1 MPQTLFDALDRL
13 LEQHRWEDAA
23 TELARLEGGD
33 GATDV
38 RLLRGYRR
46 LEEGRGSRHALA
58 THVSRFIARAPDSR
72 ALPLVRIE
80 KGIALLWGGKLED
93 AREELL
99 AALDG
104 LAGSSDARARATA
117 ENYVGLSYMAP
128 LDPTRARRAFCA
140 AHDRAAGFGLH
151 DLVLQTQLNLAHV
164 ELRAGDMFRAVTS
177 YRKALATGLAHD
189 LDPGTRSA
197 HYNLGNCFYEL
208 GRPKL
213 ARRHLRA
220 ARAIAQRRGEPWHEA
235 WAELILGDTDR
246 KEGRF
251 EQAERS
257 LQRVEDLFRSI
268 GGPSATERTWIE
280 VRRVEMHLARGEARE
295 ALALA
300 LRCQGADVEETPRL
314 YADLLATRA
323 RMVLDPSPKRA
334 QELERIARAAEKV
347 GVSELAWQ
355 ARGAASRVRLE
366 AFADGTLDGAEA
378 KELDKLVAR
387 AAEDWQRARALF
399 SGLAAQ
405 LPEGH
410 RAAFVRDPSRV
421 LEARWL
427 ALTEAIVAKLGTRA
441 AEQGALRGE
450 DHARWARVMTR
461 LGELSLADDVAQ
473 VLARALDL
481 LLELVGSK
489 AAFLWLDGDRPGEP
503 TFCARDADGR
513 DLPLKPRPK
522 RGDTI
527 PPSEPHTATATAR
540 GRETHTLAASADLSG
555 VLQLDDLRAA
565 LMAEDERAELLL
577 AFGFALAGFVRV
589 ARVRQQLVSENASR
603 EAIANQLAI
612 DLARTEAALEVARAA
627 APTPLSGRGGLVGQS
642 KPMRD
647 VYTRL
652 DRIQRTPLPVLITGE
667 SGTGKELIARLVH
680 DESSR
685 KHQAFVAVNCGAL
698 SESLLESELFGHV
711 RGAFTGAMKDAPGL
725 FVVADRGTLFLDEVG
740 EMSLAMQAKLLRV
753 LQEGEVR
760 PVGGTKVR
768 KVDARIVA
776 ATHRNLEELV
786 REGKFREDFYYRLYI
801 LAIHMPPLR
810 AREDDIVPIAKA
822 LLERIAPEKKLSPG
836 ATAWLVGQ
844 GWPGNVRELKAVL
857 EAAAVYSDDDV
868 LGADAFAPRRGPVR
882 AKALQTTAPEVEAIP
897 ETLERLEAWAIE
909 RSLRRHDGNVAAA
922 ARALGIGRATMYRKM
937 TEYRIEARR

>member
-1 MPQTLFDALDRL
+1 MARSPFDALDAL
-13 LEQHRWEDAA
+13 LETHRWVDAA
-23 TELARLEGGD
+23 AELARLEAGD
-33 GATDV
+33 GASDP

-46 LEEGRGSRHALA
+46 LEEGRGSRQALA
-58 THVSRFIARAPDSR
+58 AHVSRFIARAPELR

-80 KGIALLWGGKLED
+80 KGIAKLWGGKLED

-104 LAGSSDARARATA
+104 LAGSSDAHARATA

-128 LDPTRARRAFCA
+128 LDPTRARRAFRA
-140 AHDRAAGFGLH
+140 AHDRAAGFALH

-164 ELRAGDMFRAVTS
+164 ELRAGDMYRAVTI

-189 LDPGTRSA
+189 LEPGTRSA
-197 HYNLGNCFYEL
+197 HYNLGNCYYEL

-220 ARAIAQRRGEPWHEA
+220 ARAIAQRRGEPWYEA

-251 EQAERS
+251 DEAERS
-257 LQRVEDLFRSI
+257 LQRVEELFRSI
-268 GGPSATERTWIE
+268 GEPSATERTWID

-295 ALALA
+295 AHTLA
-300 LRCQGADVEETPRL
+300 LRCQGAEVEETPRI

-334 QELERIARAAEKV
+334 QELERIARAAEKI

-366 AFADGTLDGAEA
+366 AFAEGTLDGADA
-378 KELDKLVAR
+378 KTLDKLVAR

-410 RAAFVRDPSRV
+410 RAAFVRDPSR
-421 LEARWL
+421 LHEARWL
-427 ALTEAIVAKLGTRA
+427 ALTEAIVTKLGARA
-441 AEQGALRGE
+441 TEQGPLRGE

-461 LGELSLADDVAQ
+461 LGELSVAEDVAQ
-473 VLARALDL
+473 VLPRALDL
-481 LLELVGSK
+481 LLELAGAK
-489 AAFLWLDGDRPGEP
+489 AAFLWLDVEREGEP
-503 TFCARDADGR
+503 NFCARDADGR
-513 DLPLKPRPK
+513 DLPVKPRPK

-527 PPSEPHTATATAR
+527 PPSEPHTATAR
-540 GRETHTLAASADLSG
+540 GRENHTLAASADLSG
-555 VLQLDDLRAA
+555 VIQLDDLRAA
-565 LMAEDERAELLL
+565 LMAEDERAELML

-589 ARVRQQLVSENASR
+589 ARVRRQLVSENASR

-612 DLARTEAALEVARAA
+612 DLARTEAALEVARAT
-627 APTPLSGRGGLVGQS
+627 APTPLAGRGGLVGQS

-647 VYTRL
+647 VYTQL
-652 DRIQRTPLPVLITGE
+652 ERIQRTPLPVLITGE
-667 SGTGKELIARLVH
+667 SGTGKELVARLVH

-685 KHQAFVAVNCGAL
+685 KSQAFVAVNCGAL

-725 FVVADRGTLFLDEVG
+725 FLVADRGTLFLDEVG

-786 REGKFREDFYYRLYI
+786 REGKFREDLYYRLYI

-822 LLERIAPEKKLSPG
+822 LLGRIAPEKKLGPD

-844 GWPGNVRELKAVL
+844 AWPGNVRELKAVL
-857 EAAAVYSDDDV
+857 EAAAVYTDDDV
-868 LGADAFAPRRGPVR
+868 LGAESFAPRRAPGRVKVVQ
-882 AKALQTTAPEVEAIP
+882 AASPEVEAIP
-897 ETLERLEAWAIE
+897 ESLERLEAWAIE

-922 ARALGIGRATMYRKM
+922 ARALGIGRATLYRKM
-937 TEYRIEARR
+937 AEYGLEPRR